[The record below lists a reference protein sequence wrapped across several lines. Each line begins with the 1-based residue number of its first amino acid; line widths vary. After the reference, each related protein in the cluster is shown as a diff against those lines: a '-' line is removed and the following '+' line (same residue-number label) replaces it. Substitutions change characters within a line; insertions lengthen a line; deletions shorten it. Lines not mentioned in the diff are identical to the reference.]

1 MHNSYSCYRLTRDES
16 FRPSTFLHH
25 FANAVKRSSR
35 HSVHI
40 QDFSKHRLASGT
52 VSNLSARK
60 MGTFIW
66 QENCVPRVSK
76 PDMGE
81 QSSNGYTVK
90 NNSQLSPITLNFL
103 TTI

>member
-1 MHNSYSCYRLTRDES
+1 MKALD
-16 FRPSTFLHH
+16 LQH
-25 FANAVKRSSR
+25 FSIILQMQSRGAPDTQFTNRTLANT
-35 HSVHI
+35 
-40 QDFSKHRLASGT
+40 DASGT

-66 QENCVPRVSK
+66 EENCAPRVSK

-81 QSSNGYTVK
+81 QSSNGFAVK